1 LYLPKQDNS
10 VDDSL
15 TLWKGRLSFKQY
27 LPLKSLQFRLKTFE
41 LCESLS
47 PYLSCYIFYTGNETI
62 LDSRFLF
69 QKKKKTHAES
79 SKKSNKAFC
88 CSTNVIPCGWINY
101 YNFPAMAKFLKWC
114 NTLRGTVR
122 ENTKKLTASEM
133 QKGETTAQHSGQ
145 WTSLC
150 LGMARQETLSVF
162 STSQQLKFR
171 RGEGGGERETE
182 K

>member
-1 LYLPKQDNS
+1 
-10 VDDSL
+10 
-15 TLWKGRLSFKQY
+15 
-27 LPLKSLQFRLKTFE
+27 
-41 LCESLS
+41 
-47 PYLSCYIFYTGNETI
+47 
-62 LDSRFLF
+62 
-69 QKKKKTHAES
+69 
-79 SKKSNKAFC
+79 
-88 CSTNVIPCGWINY
+88 
-101 YNFPAMAKFLKWC
+101 MAKFLKWC

-171 RGEGGGERETE
+171 RGEGGGKE
-182 K
+182 KQKSKCVIYYNQHMLGVDKKDQLLHLYLVEAKKNE